1 MDKFESERKPRLL
14 NAKSLVNFIAHAG
27 PGSSLQV
34 RIRFK
39 NRIIALG
46 KTAWSDDRVGGPSV
60 TFPNPKNKKESFI
73 IPLGGQVMYDRPPKI
88 STLTNARAT
97 QTPFGEV
104 RAHQRPIDPIAQGY
118 SFELVSE

>member
-1 MDKFESERKPRLL
+1 MDELESKEKPRLL

-46 KTAWSDDRVGGPSV
+46 RTTWSDDRVGGPTVIFS
-60 TFPNPKNKKESFI
+60 NPKNKKETFI
-73 IPLGGQVMYDRPPKI
+73 IPLGGQVVYERPPRI
-88 STLTNARAT
+88 SSLTNARSIG
-97 QTPFGEV
+97 TPLGEV
-104 RAHQRPIDPIAQGY
+104 QAHQRPINPIAQGY

>member
-60 TFPNPKNKKESFI
+60 TFPNPKNKKERRGGGGGCFFKRGI
-73 IPLGGQVMYDRPPKI
+73 ILRNPQSQNKKY
-88 STLTNARAT
+88 T
-97 QTPFGEV
+97 QYKE
-104 RAHQRPIDPIAQGY
+104 Q
-118 SFELVSE
+118 